1 MTEFT
6 KLLDSFLHLD
16 HINPEDLPNIDLYM
30 DQVTTFM
37 ESQLSGCKRS
47 DDDKILT
54 KTMINN
60 YSKNK
65 LLPPSD
71 KKKYSK
77 DHIILLIFIYYLKN
91 FLSISDIKALMT
103 PLSNAFHDNK
113 NATIP
118 MEHIYKEL
126 HDMITDHHD
135 TFREDVFDIYKDS
148 QKSFS
153 DVPDEKQ
160 KELLSHMAF
169 IFSLSYDIYL
179 KKQIIE
185 GIIDQYIPAEE
196 MKVPSKA
203 AKDKKNKR
211 K

>member
-1 MTEFT
+1 M
-6 KLLDSFLHLD
+6 
-16 HINPEDLPNIDLYM
+16 ED
-30 DQVTTFM
+30 
-37 ESQLSGCKRS
+37 
-47 DDDKILT
+47 
-54 KTMINN
+54 
-60 YSKNK
+60 
-65 LLPPSD
+65 
-71 KKKYSK
+71 
-77 DHIILLIFIYYLKN
+77 
-91 FLSISDIKALMT
+91 
-103 PLSNAFHDNK
+103 
-113 NATIP
+113 
-118 MEHIYKEL
+118 IYKEL

-153 DVPDEKQ
+153 DVPDERQ

-196 MKVPSKA
+196 MKFSSKA

>member
-6 KLLDSFLHLD
+6 KLLNTMLHVE
-16 HINPEDLPNIDLYM
+16 HVEPEELPNIDLYM

-37 ESQLSGCKRS
+37 ESHLGGCKRNPE
-47 DDDKILT
+47 DKILT

-77 DHIILLIFIYYLKN
+77 DHLVLLIFIYYLKN

-103 PLSNAFHDNK
+103 PLVNSFHDNPE
-113 NATIP
+113 ASISL
-118 MEHIYKEL
+118 EEIYKEM
-126 HDMITDHHD
+126 HDIETERNESFKKDVASIY
-135 TFREDVFDIYKDS
+135 EDS
-148 QKSFS
+148 RKSFEQVV
-153 DVPDEKQ
+153 DLEQMD
-160 KELLSHMAF
+160 LLQNMAF
-169 IFSLSYDIYL
+169 IMSLSYDIYL

-185 GIIDQYIPAEE
+185 GIIDKYIPAEE
-196 MKVPSKA
+196 MKVP
-203 AKDKKNKR
+203 AKEKKTKKR
-211 K
+211 G